1 MHCVKHRE
9 NQTLLPVPANETRRV
24 TLQNNYV
31 PDFKA
36 KSKSK
41 AGSHAMEFLSRVFS
55 SDGASRFF
63 KTFLLRFLF
72 DGNAGDDCSGSM
84 IAAVL

>member
-1 MHCVKHRE
+1 MHGLKHGK
-9 NQTLLPVPANETRRV
+9 NQTLLPVSANETSRV

-36 KSKSK
+36 KSKSR

-55 SDGASRFF
+55 ADGASRFF
-63 KTFLLRFLF
+63 KTFLLRYLF
-72 DGNAGDDCSGSM
+72 DSNAGDDCSGRM
-84 IAAVL
+84 TAVAL